1 MKNFVT
7 CIFAFLL
14 VVACS
19 STPKDVMLVD
29 AMPDIYPD
37 YIGVT
42 IPAGIAPMNFNCAD
56 ADVECVDVVVT
67 GSKGGSLH
75 TNGDYADFDVD
86 DWHAITEQNKGGEL
100 TFTVCM
106 KRNGRWTQY
115 NDFKMF
121 VSNYPLDDYGL
132 TYRKIAPGYEVY
144 CKIGNY
150 QRNIHNFDEEP
161 IIENTAVQGQC
172 MSCHT
177 ANQTNPEQFF
187 FHLRGKHGCTLI
199 QRGGKHVWY
208 NAKTDSTI
216 ANPSYG
222 YWHPSGRYCCFS
234 VNKIHQ
240 CFFTGNKSMIEV
252 FDTASDL
259 VVLDVETNQL
269 ILSPLLQGSESFETY
284 PVFSPDGKTMYFCV
298 SKAYDMPREYDKAKY
313 NLCKISFDP
322 DKGVFGNKVDTVINA
337 EKMNK
342 SVTFPRPSYDGKFL
356 MYCLS
361 DFGNFP
367 INHAEADLWMLD
379 MRTNESIE
387 LKNANSPQSES
398 FHNWSSNSHW
408 FVTASR
414 REDTLYGLLYIACI
428 DDNGNVTKPF
438 LLPQRNPQKF
448 YHESLFSY
456 NVPDFT
462 KSHVDFDV
470 RNAYDEVYSDKRQG
484 VTIK

>member
-7 CIFAFLL
+7 CIFVFLL

-161 IIENTAVQGQC
+161 IIENTAVQG
-172 MSCHT
+172 
-177 ANQTNPEQFF
+177 
-187 FHLRGKHGCTLI
+187 
-199 QRGGKHVWY
+199 
-208 NAKTDSTI
+208 
-216 ANPSYG
+216 
-222 YWHPSGRYCCFS
+222 
-234 VNKIHQ
+234 
-240 CFFTGNKSMIEV
+240 
-252 FDTASDL
+252 
-259 VVLDVETNQL
+259 
-269 ILSPLLQGSESFETY
+269 
-284 PVFSPDGKTMYFCV
+284 
-298 SKAYDMPREYDKAKY
+298 
-313 NLCKISFDP
+313 
-322 DKGVFGNKVDTVINA
+322 
-337 EKMNK
+337 
-342 SVTFPRPSYDGKFL
+342 
-356 MYCLS
+356 
-361 DFGNFP
+361 
-367 INHAEADLWMLD
+367 
-379 MRTNESIE
+379 
-387 LKNANSPQSES
+387 
-398 FHNWSSNSHW
+398 
-408 FVTASR
+408 
-414 REDTLYGLLYIACI
+414 
-428 DDNGNVTKPF
+428 NV
-438 LLPQRNPQKF
+438 
-448 YHESLFSY
+448 
-456 NVPDFT
+456 
-462 KSHVDFDV
+462 
-470 RNAYDEVYSDKRQG
+470 
-484 VTIK
+484 